1 MSQTFFHTFSIALTT
16 ILSVFCIIFFAIVLR
31 RTGRISPETDQ
42 GLLRLTIDLLIP
54 CLIIDRI
61 LNTNAFSNIQNLWLP
76 PFLGFSLTGLGIL
89 AGFAAT
95 LLPDWGTGLK
105 TQQQKRTF
113 AACVGLLNYGY
124 IAIPLV
130 DVLVSDNHR
139 TMGVLFLQYLGAEI
153 SVWTLVVFTMR
164 GKFDWALG
172 RQLINPPILAILIA
186 VPLNLL
192 GHSPWVSE
200 EFHQSVV
207 PYFDFLMWAIH
218 QIGQT
223 AIPISLM
230 TVGLAITALLRHK
243 EIKNRWRT
251 TLKISFWSCLIR
263 LVIMPIIFLTLA
275 VLLPCTV
282 EIKRVLVIHGAM
294 GSAILP
300 IVLAKLYNGNT
311 LTAFDTVISNTL
323 VSIITLPFWIAFGM
337 KIIVSIQ

>member
-1 MSQTFFHTFSIALTT
+1 MPQTFFHTFSLALTA
-16 ILSVFCIIFFAIVLR
+16 ILSALCIIFFAIVLR
-31 RTGRISPETDQ
+31 RTGRISPETDH

-61 LNTNAFSNIQNLWLP
+61 LNTNVFSDVQNLWLP

-95 LLPDWGTGLK
+95 LIPAWGTGLV

-113 AACVGLLNYGY
+113 ASCVGLLNYGY

-130 DVLVSDNHR
+130 DVLFSDNHR
-139 TMGVLFLQYLGAEI
+139 TMGVLFLQYLGAEV
-153 SVWTLVVFTMR
+153 SVWTLVVFTLR
-164 GKFDWALG
+164 GEFDSTLW
-172 RQLINPPILAILIA
+172 RQLINAPILAILIA

-192 GHSPWVSE
+192 GHSVWISE
-200 EFHQSVV
+200 EFHKSVV

-230 TVGLAITALLRHK
+230 TVGLTITALIQHK
-243 EIKNRWRT
+243 EIKKRWRT

-275 VLLPCTV
+275 VFLPCTI

-311 LTAFDTVISNTL
+311 ETAFDTVISNTL
-323 VSIITLPFWIAFGM
+323 VSIITLPLWIAFGM
-337 KIIVSIQ
+337 RII

>member
-1 MSQTFFHTFSIALTT
+1 MPQTFFHTFSIALTA
-16 ILSVFCIIFFAIVLR
+16 ILSVLCIIFFAILLR
-31 RTGRISPETDQ
+31 RTGRISLETDQ

-61 LNTNAFSNIQNLWLP
+61 LNTNAFSEAQNLWLP

-89 AGFAAT
+89 AGFAVT
-95 LLPDWGTGLK
+95 FLPAWGTGLS
-105 TQQQKRTF
+105 TRQQKRTF
-113 AACVGLLNYGY
+113 ASCVGILNYGY

-130 DVLVSDNHR
+130 DVLFSDNHR
-139 TMGVLFLQYLGAEI
+139 TMGVLFLQYLGAEVSI
-153 SVWTLVVFTMR
+153 WTLVVFTLR
-164 GKFDWALG
+164 GKFDSTSW
-172 RQLINPPILAILIA
+172 RQLINGPILAILIV

-192 GHSPWVSE
+192 GHSVLISE
-200 EFHQSVV
+200 EFHDYIVLC
-207 PYFDFLMWAIH
+207 FGFLMWAIH

-230 TVGLAITALLRHK
+230 TVGLTITAFIRHE

-263 LVIMPIIFLTLA
+263 LVIMPTIFLTLA

-294 GSAILP
+294 GSAIFP
-300 IVLAKLYNGNT
+300 IVLSKLYNGNT
-311 LTAFDTVISNTL
+311 ETAFDTVISNTL
-323 VSIITLPFWIAFGM
+323 VSIITLPLWIAFGM
-337 KIIVSIQ
+337 KMI